1 MLAAQAPSLC
11 VVMAVSAS
19 PQLPRRQT
27 NRGGALYELLL
38 QVPAQLISISR
49 RALGMTTGQERRNAL
64 AEILLAAHQ
73 AGKQSSKI
81 VSLCLDDDVD
91 PWQMKLSRVR
101 LSRHQLVN
109 IRQNAP
115 CHKCRPA
122 FPMTRSSGAPAVWVA
137 VSIGDNLRSCL
148 QCTGF
153 GLTTC

>member
-19 PQLPRRQT
+19 PQLPRCQT
-27 NRGGALYELLL
+27 NRGRTSYELLL

-49 RALGMTTGQERRNAL
+49 RALGMTTGQERQNAL

-115 CHKCRPA
+115 CHQCRPA

>member
-19 PQLPRRQT
+19 PQLPRCQT
-27 NRGGALYELLL
+27 NRGRTSYELLL
-38 QVPAQLISISR
+38 QVLAQLISISR
-49 RALGMTTGQERRNAL
+49 PALGMTTGQERQNAL

-73 AGKQSSKI
+73 AGKQSFRI
-81 VSLCLDDDVD
+81 VSLCLNDDED
-91 PWQMKLSRVR
+91 PRQMRLSRVR
-101 LSRHQLVN
+101 LSRHQHVN
-109 IRQNAP
+109 IRRNAP

-122 FPMTRSSGAPAVWVA
+122 LPTTRSSGAPAVWVA